1 MGFSRNS
8 VTLMKSYLCNPSQ
21 RTNVNNNLRSRQE
34 ILIRVLLGSIQ
45 DPIFNIFIT
54 DVFSFIAN
62 LHLANYT
69 YDHNLY
75 TIFSKSFFFFTN
87 IDDSQGTRGRG
98 RLTLYMN
105 QAITAKS
112 SPLHIASSCTRIGNL
127 WFWSAS
133 P

>member
-75 TIFSKSFFFFTN
+75 TIFSKSFFFSRT
-87 IDDSQGTRGRG
+87 
-98 RLTLYMN
+98 LTISR
-105 QAITAKS
+105 A
-112 SPLHIASSCTRIGNL
+112 PGEEGG
-127 WFWSAS
+127 
-133 P
+133 